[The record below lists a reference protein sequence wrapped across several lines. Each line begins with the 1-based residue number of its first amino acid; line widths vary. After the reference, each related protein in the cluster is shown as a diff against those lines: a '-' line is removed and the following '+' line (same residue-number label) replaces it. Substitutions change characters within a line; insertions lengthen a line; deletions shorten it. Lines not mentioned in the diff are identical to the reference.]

1 MNVTKNQVDD
11 LNMTVSIAL
20 DKNDWAEPR
29 KKKLNEYRRKA
40 DIRGFRRGMAPMS
53 LIEKIHGGQALAEV
67 INTMVTDEL
76 NKFIE
81 DNQLNVLGEPL
92 PSEQENDKNN
102 WDDPDTFTFSFDL
115 GLAPKIDI
123 TVTAEDKIP
132 YYTVTVTE
140 KALKDYKHGLLKQFG
155 QLESTETSK
164 ADDFVI
170 ADFVAGEQKVEGA
183 YVALRSI
190 SDEKIKKTFVGL
202 KKDDVKKVDIVKT
215 FANEADRAAMFHVK
229 KEELDTLPA
238 KWEMTVKD
246 IKTFV
251 DAPLT
256 QATFDQIFGAGTCKD
271 EAEFDAKV
279 KERLQGEYAQESDY
293 RFMIDAKEYL
303 IDKAALQL
311 PDAFMKRWI
320 KTANEGKFTM
330 EQIEAEYDLFAK
342 DFRWNMIR
350 GKIMKDQDLKV
361 SKDDVMKQAMSMAS
375 YQFAMYGMQ
384 HVPEE
389 HLTKYAEQLLA
400 DRQQADR
407 IIEKVEDDITL
418 TWVRK
423 TATLEKK
430 KISLEKMREL
440 TK

>member
-1 MNVTKNQVDD
+1 MKVTKNQVDD

-20 DKNDWAEPR
+20 EKNDWAELR
-29 KKKLNEYRRKA
+29 KKKLNEYRRNA

-53 LIEKIHGGQALAEV
+53 LIEKIHGGQALGEV
-67 INTMVTDEL
+67 VNKLVTDSL

-81 DNQLNVLGEPL
+81 DNKLNVLGEPL
-92 PSEQENDKNN
+92 PSEKQSDNN
-102 WDDPDTFTFSFDL
+102 WENPDVFSFDFDIAI
-115 GLAPKIDI
+115 APEVNV
-123 TVTAEDKIP
+123 TVSAEDKIP
-132 YYTVTVTE
+132 YYTVTTTAAAV
-140 KALKDYKHGLLKQFG
+140 KDYKHGLLKQFG
-155 QLESTETSK
+155 QLESAEK
-164 ADDFVI
+164 AKEDDFVI

-183 YVALRSI
+183 YVALRSM
-190 SDEKIKKTFVGL
+190 SDEVKKGFVGL
-202 KKDDVKKVDIVKT
+202 KKGAKKKVDIVKS
-215 FANEADRAAMFHVK
+215 FPNEADRAAMFHVK
-229 KEELDTLPA
+229 KEELDTLPVE
-238 KWEMTVKD
+238 WTMTVND

-256 QATFDQIFGAGTCKD
+256 QATFDQIFGEGKCKD

-279 KERLQGEYAQESDY
+279 KERLQAEYAQESEY

-303 IDKAALQL
+303 INKANIQL

-320 KTANEGKFTM
+320 KFANEDKFTM

-350 GKIMKDQDLKV
+350 TKLMKDQELKV
-361 SKDDVMKQAMSMAS
+361 TKEDVMSQAKQMAA

-384 HVPEE
+384 NVPDE
-389 HLTKYAEQLLA
+389 HLTKYAEQLLG

-407 IIEKVEDDITL
+407 ILEKVQDDL
-418 TWVRK
+418 VLDYVRK
-423 TATLEKK
+423 TVTLDKK

>member
-1 MNVTKNQVDD
+1 MNVTKKQVDE

-40 DIRGFRRGMAPMS
+40 EIRGFRRGMAPMS
-53 LIEKIHGGQALAEV
+53 LIEKVHGGQALAEV

-81 DNQLNVLGEPL
+81 DNKLNVLGEPL
-92 PSEQENDKNN
+92 PNEEATDNN

-115 GLAPKIDI
+115 GLAPEVNI
-123 TVTAEDKIP
+123 TVTADDKIP
-132 YYTVTVTE
+132 YYTVKMTDE
-140 KALKDYKHGLLKQFG
+140 ALKEYRHGLLKQFG
-155 QLESTETSK
+155 QLESAEESK
-164 ADDFVI
+164 EDDFVI
-170 ADFVAGEQKVEGA
+170 ADFVSGEQKIEGS

-190 SDEKIKKTFVGL
+190 TDKRIKKGFIGL
-202 KKDDVKKVDIVKT
+202 KKDSVKKVDIVKT
-215 FANEADRAAMFHVK
+215 FPNEADRAAMFHVK
-229 KEELDTLPA
+229 KEELETLPNE
-238 KWEMTVKD
+238 WTMTVKD

-256 QATFDQIFGAGTCKD
+256 QQTFDQIFGEGVCKD

-279 KERLQGEYAQESDY
+279 KERLAADYAQESDY
-293 RFMIDAKEYL
+293 RYMIDAKEYL
-303 IDKAALQL
+303 INKANLQL
-311 PDAFMKRWI
+311 PDAFMKRWVY
-320 KTANEGKFTM
+320 TANDGKFTK
-330 EQIEAEYDLFAK
+330 EQIEEEYDLFAK
-342 DFRWNMIR
+342 DFRWNMVR

-361 SKDDVMKQAMSMAS
+361 SKEDVMKQARNMAA

-384 HVPEE
+384 NVPEE
-389 HLTKYAEQLLA
+389 HLNKYAEQLLA

-407 IIEKVEDDITL
+407 IIEKVEDDIAL
-418 TWVRK
+418 SYVRR
-423 TATLEKK
+423 TATIDNKE
-430 KISLEKMREL
+430 ITLEKMREL

>member
-1 MNVTKNQVDD
+1 MKVTNNPVDD

-29 KKKLNEYRRKA
+29 KKKLNEYRRNA

-67 INTMVTDEL
+67 VNTLVTDAL
-76 NKFIE
+76 NKYIE
-81 DNQLNVLGEPL
+81 DNKLNLIGEPL
-92 PSEQENDKNN
+92 PSEKQSDNN
-102 WDDPDTFTFSFDL
+102 WDDPDTFCFDFDL
-115 GLAPKIDI
+115 AVAPEVNL
-123 TVTAEDKIP
+123 TVTADDKIP
-132 YYTVTVTE
+132 YYNVTVTKE
-140 KALKDYKHGLLKQFG
+140 ALKDYRHGLLKQFG
-155 QLESTETSK
+155 QLESADTSK

-170 ADFVAGEQKVEGA
+170 ADFVSGEQKVEGA
-183 YVALRSI
+183 YVALRSMP
-190 SDEKIKKTFVGL
+190 EEVKKDFVGL
-202 KKDDVKKVDIVKT
+202 KKDDTRTVDIVKT
-215 FANEADRAAMFHVK
+215 FPNEADRAAMFHVK
-229 KEELDTLPA
+229 KEELGTLPVE
-238 KWEMTVKD
+238 WTMTVKD

-256 QATFDQIFGAGTCKD
+256 QATFDQIFGEGNCKD
-271 EAEFDAKV
+271 EEEFEAKV
-279 KERLQGEYAQESDY
+279 KERLQAEYARESDY

-303 IDKAALQL
+303 IDKAAIQL

-320 KTANEGKFTM
+320 KTANDNKFTM

-350 GKIMKDQDLKV
+350 TKIMKDQDMKV
-361 SKDDVMKQAMSMAS
+361 AKEDVMKQAMSMAS

-384 HVPEE
+384 NVPEE
-389 HLTKYAEQLLA
+389 HLTKYAEQMLA
-400 DRQQADR
+400 DRQQAER
-407 IIEKVEDDITL
+407 IIENVEDDIVL

>member
-1 MNVTKNQVDD
+1 MKVTKNQVDD

-20 DKNDWAEPR
+20 EKEDWAELK
-29 KKKLNEYRRKA
+29 KKKLNEYRRNA

-67 INTMVTDEL
+67 INKLVTDEL

-81 DNQLNVLGEPL
+81 DNKLNILGEPL
-92 PSEQENDKNN
+92 PSEKPVDNN
-102 WDDPDTFTFSFDL
+102 WDNPDRFTFDFDL
-115 GLAPKIDI
+115 ALAPEINV
-123 TVTAEDKIP
+123 TVTTEDKIP
-132 YYTVTVTE
+132 YYTVTVTKE
-140 KALKDYKHGLLKQFG
+140 ALADYKKGLLKQFG
-155 QLESTETSK
+155 QLESGEK
-164 ADDFVI
+164 AGADDFII
-170 ADFVAGEQKVEGA
+170 ADFVSGEQKVEGA
-183 YVALRSI
+183 YVALRSM
-190 SDEKIKKTFVGL
+190 SDEVKKEFVGM
-202 KKDDVKKVDIVKT
+202 KKDDTRQVDIIKC
-215 FANEADRAAMFHVK
+215 FPNEADRAAMFHVK
-229 KEELDTLPA
+229 KEELGTLPEN
-238 KWEMTVKD
+238 WTMTVND
-246 IKTFV
+246 VKTFV

-256 QATFDQIFGAGTCKD
+256 QATFDQIFGEGNCKD

-279 KERLQGEYAQESDY
+279 KERLQAEYAQESDY

-303 IDKAALQL
+303 LDKAAIQL

-320 KTANEGKFTM
+320 KQANDDKFTM

-342 DFRWNMIR
+342 DFRWNMLR
-350 GKIMKDQDLKV
+350 GKLMKDNELKV
-361 SKDDVMKQAMSMAS
+361 EKEDVMKQARSMAA

-384 HVPEE
+384 NVPEE
-389 HLTKYAEQLLA
+389 HLNKYAEQLLG

-418 TWVRK
+418 SWVRK
-423 TATLEKK
+423 NATIEKK

>member
-11 LNMTVSIAL
+11 LNMTVTIAL

-29 KKKLNEYRRKA
+29 KKKLNEYRRNA

-53 LIEKIHGGQALAEV
+53 LIEKVHGGQALGEV
-67 INTMVTDEL
+67 VNTLVTDAL
-76 NKFIE
+76 NKFID
-81 DNQLNVLGEPL
+81 DNKLNLLGEPL
-92 PSEQENDKNN
+92 PSEKQSENN
-102 WDDPDTFTFSFDL
+102 WADPDAFSFDFD
-115 GLAPKIDI
+115 LAIAPEVNV
-123 TVTAEDKIP
+123 TVSAGDKIP
-132 YYTVTVTE
+132 FYTVTVTAA
-140 KALKDYKHGLLKQFG
+140 ALKDYKHGLLKQFG
-155 QLESTETSK
+155 QLESADK
-164 ADDFVI
+164 AKEDDFII

-183 YVALRSI
+183 YVALRSM
-190 SDEKIKKTFVGL
+190 SDEVKKDFVGL
-202 KKDDVKKVDIVKT
+202 KKGATKKVDIVKS
-215 FANEADRAAMFHVK
+215 FPNEADRAAMFHVK
-229 KEELDTLPA
+229 KEELETLPA
-238 KWEMTVKD
+238 EWTMTVND

-256 QATFDQIFGAGTCKD
+256 QATFDQIFGEGNCKD
-271 EAEFDAKV
+271 EAAFDAKV
-279 KERLQGEYAQESDY
+279 KERLQAEYAQESEY

-303 IDKAALQL
+303 IGKAAIQL

-320 KTANEGKFTM
+320 KFANDDKFTM

-350 GKIMKDQDLKV
+350 TKLMKDQDLKV
-361 SKDDVMKQAMSMAS
+361 TKEDVMAQAKQMAA

-384 HVPEE
+384 NVPEE
-389 HLTKYAEQLLA
+389 HLTKYAEQLLG

-407 IIEKVEDDITL
+407 ILEKVQDDL
-418 TWVRK
+418 VLGYVRK
-423 TATLEKK
+423 TVTLEKK